1 MLVNLAAPT
10 TFTHNLAQAQPAAV
24 GLEQAVRSDL
34 PPIKQA
40 PDSGATQNQA
50 APQFAQQG
58 SPQQLKAEAG
68 SAGAK
73 ESSSNEDSFQAA
85 QQAKQKQQTELQE
98 QQQKEDDAL
107 ISQLRARDREVR
119 LHEAAHAS
127 VGGKYAGSPSL
138 DFTRG
143 PDGVSYASGGEV
155 SISVSEVAGN
165 PQSTIEKAR
174 VIKAAALA
182 PAEPSAQDRRVAAQ
196 ASQLE
201 VEAREDIQVQERNE
215 SAEAK
220 EAREEKRKAALEE
233 QQAVEPEVAEE
244 EAKTVEEPVVA
255 APVATTVDTS
265 KSADSAS
272 QETEEEDTS
281 AVSEADTKN
290 AKEELE
296 EILLS
301 TKSVPKALNDLGLV
315 DANNPYGES
324 GFIEYIV

>member
-1 MLVNLAAPT
+1 MLVNLATPT
-10 TFTHNLAQAQPAAV
+10 TFSHNPTQAQPVAV

-40 PDSGATQNQA
+40 PNAGASQNQA
-50 APQFAQQG
+50 APQFAQQ
-58 SPQQLKAEAG
+58 SSFSQPAAEAG
-68 SAGAK
+68 STGTQKTAD
-73 ESSSNEDSFQAA
+73 NDDSFQAS
-85 QQAKQKQQTELQE
+85 QQAKQKQQTELKE

-119 LHEAAHAS
+119 LHEAAHAA
-127 VGGKYAGSPSL
+127 VGGKYAGSPSF

-201 VEAREDIQVQERNE
+201 VEAREEIQVQERE
-215 SAEAK
+215 ETAEAK
-220 EAREEKRKAALEE
+220 EAREAKRREALEE
-233 QQAVEPEVAEE
+233 QQAVEPEATTEE
-244 EAKTVEEPVVA
+244 SKPVEEPVVTSA
-255 APVATTVDTS
+255 AVTTTS
-265 KSADSAS
+265 AASEDEESNDDDS
-272 QETEEEDTS
+272 S
-281 AVSEADTKN
+281 AVSESDSKN

-315 DANNPYGES
+315 DASTPYGES